1 MDRRKEIRE
10 FLTTRRARIT
20 PEQAQLPVFGGDAR
34 RVPGL
39 RREEVALLAGV
50 SVDYYTRL
58 ERGDTRGVSDSVLDN
73 LARALQLNEAER
85 THLFDLA
92 RSANAPTA
100 RPRRTGRPRIRPAVQ
115 RILDTMTTPAHV
127 WNGHFDTLAVN
138 RLGRALFSPLFQDR
152 PLPVNHA
159 RFIFLDPRA
168 REFFGDW
175 ESSANGIVAAL
186 RWQAGRNP
194 YDKALTDLVGELSTR
209 SEFFRTRW
217 AAHNVKVHRNGVK
230 ELHHPVVGDLSL
242 PYESMLIDADS
253 GLTLVAYSAEPGSP
267 SEDALDFLASWAAT
281 SDRERDDSPAPAP
294 ASDSDPR

>member
-10 FLTTRRARIT
+10 FLTTRRAKIT
-20 PEQAQLPVFGGDAR
+20 PAQAELPAFGSDAR

-58 ERGDTRGVSDSVLDN
+58 ERGNARGVSDNVLDN
-73 LARALQLNEAER
+73 LARALQLTEAER
-85 THLFDLA
+85 THLFDLVRA
-92 RSANAPTA
+92 ANATT
-100 RPRRTGRPRIRPAVQ
+100 RPRRTGRQRMRPAVQ
-115 RILDTMTTPAHV
+115 RILDAMTTPAHV
-127 WNGHFDTLAVN
+127 WNGHFDTLAAN
-138 RLGRALFSPLFQDR
+138 RLGRALFSPVIQDR

-159 RFIFLDPRA
+159 RFLFLDPRA
-168 REFFGDW
+168 EEFFSDW
-175 ESSANGIVAAL
+175 EGSANGTVAAL

-217 AAHNVKVHRNGVK
+217 AAHNVRVHRNGVK
-230 ELHHPVVGDLSL
+230 KLHHPVVGDLSL
-242 PYESMLIDADS
+242 PYESMALDADS

-267 SEDALDFLASWAAT
+267 SEEALGFLASWAA
-281 SDRERDDSPAPAP
+281 
-294 ASDSDPR
+294 ASDHEQGDQPAQGPDPRQTR